1 MKEQI
6 LKIIEAVH
14 QLYPYRVVGVR
25 ETYSHY
31 NQGWQDACDAI
42 EQGLSDYSPW
52 TAPMDRLPKEGDE
65 VLTKFIRKSYSV
77 DGDCYYTSIDYEL
90 AYFNNGIFWKYNDEM
105 EKLKVEVDF
114 YMELPE

>member
-1 MKEQI
+1 MKKQI
-6 LKIIEAVH
+6 LKIIA
-14 QLYPYRVVGVR
+14 GVKDDCPLPR
-25 ETYSHY
+25 SDASSY
-31 NQGWQDACDAI
+31 GWDEACDAI
-42 EQGLSDYSPW
+42 EQKLSDYSPW